1 MEPRFSLH
9 YNKFCGLGRRP
20 EFKQWLS
27 ERSPDLYNYL
37 QSGSIGCKARAE
49 RMTHI
54 YNKLYEIGKGTE
66 FENFI
71 LDKFPYVIDRGK
83 DIKPTLDPHQHMSAK
98 TKLKRPVVQQ
108 QPRVNSEALNK
119 HKVFRTYK
127 PDILSFPQKRIIVNE
142 NRKQLEAQVASFIQD
157 KFGVDFIIVEDR
169 AYIEYFE
176 PRHKGV
182 SEKVPKNKRD
192 IHIYKKDHQ

>member
-20 EFKQWLS
+20 EFKEWLKAQ
-27 ERSPDLYNYL
+27 SPEMYTYL
-37 QSGSIGCKARAE
+37 QSGAIGCKARAE

-54 YNKLYEIGKGTE
+54 YNKLYELGKGTE

-83 DIKPTLDPHQHMSAK
+83 DVKPVLNPRKHMTAK
-98 TKLKRPVVQQ
+98 VNKRPVVQPQ
-108 QPRVNSEALNK
+108 RANTEALNK
-119 HKVFRTYK
+119 HNVFRTYK
-127 PDILSFPQKRIIVNE
+127 PDILSFPQKRIIINE

-157 KFGVDFIIVEDR
+157 KFGVDHIIVEDR

-176 PRHKGV
+176 ARYKNV
-182 SEKVPKNKRD
+182 VEKVPQNKRD
-192 IHIYKKDHQ
+192 IHLYKKDHA